1 MLKNILSALGGGV
14 MVGILL
20 WAHGSDLLTMCQSEA
35 VTLKAEHQAMA
46 EALVKAEAKTAQAYQ
61 WIAESAAAK
70 VDLTIPFKPLPKAEQ
85 VSAVHAEVGQID
97 AMAKFLSKAENA
109 WKLATRG
116 R

>member
-1 MLKNILSALGGGV
+1 MLKNIFSALVGGV
-14 MVGILL
+14 AVGILM

-46 EALVKAEAKTAQAYQ
+46 EALVKAQADKDQAYQ

-70 VDLTIPFKPLPKAEQ
+70 VDLTIPFKPIKAEQ
-85 VSAVHAEVGQID
+85 VAVQSEVGQID

>member
-1 MLKNILSALGGGV
+1 MLKNICSALIGGV
-14 MVGILL
+14 MVFAVM
-20 WAHGSDLLTMCQSEA
+20 WAYWSDRVALCQSEV

-46 EALVKAEAKTAQAYQ
+46 EALVKAQADKDQAYQ
-61 WIAESAAAK
+61 WIAETAAAK
-70 VDLTIPFKPLPKAEQ
+70 VDLTIPFKPIKAEQ
-85 VSAVHAEVGQID
+85 VAVQSEVGQID